1 MILGP
6 DGMKQIGV
14 MGGPMMIYVMLQV
27 PVSGV
32 KTILTSSSGTMRQ
45 TLTIA
50 SYPCGNIKTNSQ
62 IASLTVTY
70 FNV

>member
-14 MGGPMMIYVMLQV
+14 MGVPMMIYVMLQV

-50 SYPCGNIKTNSQ
+50 SSLRQYQNKFANS
-62 IASLTVTY
+62 IIDSDI
-70 FNV
+70 F